1 MRQAVADSER
11 AREALEAARLDLGT
25 KVHEQYRAMTEGVLR
40 IAALEQAVRSA
51 EQALQSSRKSFLAG
65 VRTSVDVLN
74 AEQQR
79 TMVMRDLAQARYMYL
94 LSRIRLQAL
103 VGRDRWAS
111 VDQANASLMR

>member
-1 MRQAVADSER
+1 
-11 AREALEAARLDLGT
+11 
-25 KVHEQYRAMTEGVLR
+25 MTEGVLR

>member
-1 MRQAVADSER
+1 M
-11 AREALEAARLDLGT
+11 
-25 KVHEQYRAMTEGVLR
+25 LR

-79 TMVMRDLAQARYMYL
+79 TMAMRDLAQARYMYL

-103 VGRDRWAS
+103 AGQDSWAS